1 MEHNKLEG
9 IIEAVLFALGD
20 PVPLS
25 KIAEIA
31 VVDEITVKD
40 TIDKLSERYLSEK
53 RGIVILQLEDKY
65 QLATNILYA
74 DYITKTTTARIRKP
88 LSPSAL
94 ECLAIIAY
102 RQPVTKQIIEEIRGV
117 NCDYPVNRLIEIGL
131 VEEQGR
137 LDIPGKPFLYVTTD
151 EFLKCFGIST
161 LSDLPKLE
169 EGEKC

>member
-1 MEHNKLEG
+1 MEHDKLNNV
-9 IIEAVLFALGD
+9 IEAILFASGD

-25 KIAEIA
+25 KLAEIT
-31 VVDEITVKD
+31 DTPESIVKAS
-40 TIDKLSERYLSEK
+40 IDKLNMGK
-53 RGIVILQLEDKY
+53 DKGIVILQLEDKY

-74 DYITKTTTARIRKP
+74 DYISRAKAPRVRKP

-117 NCDYPVNRLIEIGL
+117 NCDYPVNRLVEIGL

-151 EFLKCFGIST
+151 EFLKCFGISA
-161 LSDLPKLE
+161 LADLPELE